1 MATITSPRTH
11 SPANNVRSPSI
22 AETSSTRGS
31 FDLNPNARS
40 SLSAGP
46 SAQQPPTAR
55 RGNRAAL
62 REFYNLKNKP
72 TTPRPGYL
80 SRTASITST
89 SSDVTSATLT
99 DFDVSNSKTSALT
112 APLDAETFDAEAY
125 ISNLLAGSSLRDI
138 LKVEATLV
146 SEIRNLDGDRKA
158 LVYDNYSKLIS
169 AVGTIGAMQRS
180 MNEQGGGLSE
190 VGELEGKIEKL
201 RTSVREITGVKSD
214 EQVKSEEAARKQ
226 RRELK
231 NKQQKQDLVKWV
243 LDAPNRLK
251 KLIEEDKDEEA
262 EKEWDNVKK
271 YLDAWEGVKGVEKV
285 KKACED
291 VMQQSEL
298 EDDNDDANQ
307 DD

>member
-31 FDLNPNARS
+31 FELNQNTRS
-40 SLSAGP
+40 SLSTGP

-72 TTPRPGYL
+72 STPTPGHL

-89 SSDVTSATLT
+89 SSNITSATLT
-99 DFDVSNSKTSALT
+99 DLDASNNKTSALT
-112 APLDAETFDAEAY
+112 APLDIESFDAESY
-125 ISNLLAGSSLRDI
+125 ISNLLATSSLRDI

-201 RTSVREITGVKSD
+201 RSMVRDITNVKN
-214 EQVKSEEAARKQ
+214 EEEMRAEAEVRRQ
-226 RRELK
+226 RREEK
-231 NKQQKQDLVKWV
+231 ERQEKRDLVKWV
-243 LDAPNRLK
+243 LAAPARLRRM
-251 KLIEEDKDEEA
+251 IEEDKDEEA
-262 EKEWDNVKK
+262 DKEWEIVKT
-271 YLDAWEGVKGVEKV
+271 YLDAWEGVKGVDRV
-285 KKACED
+285 RKACED
-291 VMQQSEL
+291 VMQQSDV
-298 EDDNDDANQ
+298 EDENEDSKDG
-307 DD
+307 